1 MLSGAGSPTYELA
14 SRIEQ
19 GHGAHTVRVPSP
31 GRARAAAAAAGRAAP
46 RDLLSLIGAA
56 VGRMPGGRGGQGL
69 LVVYGASS
77 VEQIDRIRKAY
88 PGQAVHMHLSPHA
101 GGPAAPGRP
110 AGATD
115 SPAQSRTAGLNAGA
129 AAARERLFHDADVV
143 VGTRRCRP
151 ADVEIKASG
160 WIASRWPARRGYV
173 DVIVGGQY
181 GSEGKGQVAFYLATE
196 YDLLVRVGGPN
207 AGHKVPTDPVFTHHM
222 LPSGTRRGNA
232 DLLIGPGAV
241 IDEEK
246 LHKEIAECG
255 VDHER
260 LSIDPNAVLI
270 EKEDKDAEASLVA
283 GIGSTGSGAGSATS
297 RKVMRADGV
306 RRACDARDLRPY
318 VRPAARVMAD
328 AIEGGRRVMLEGT
341 QGTSLSVHHGCYPH
355 VTSRETTASGCMADA
370 GVAPGLVRRVIMVTR
385 THPIR
390 VQSPKDKTSGNMYGE
405 TTLEAIS
412 KRSGISLEELQKSER
427 TSTTDRPRRIAEF
440 DWEQLRASALLNR
453 PTDIALTF
461 SDYLSVGNRRANRFD
476 QLTGETR
483 HMIGEIER
491 VAAARVSLVAK
502 DFDVRAVLD
511 RRAW

>member
-1 MLSGAGSPTYELA
+1 MLSGAGPPTRKLA
-14 SRIEQ
+14 SSIAHE
-19 GHGAHTVRVPSP
+19 HGAHTVRVPPP
-31 GRARAAAAAAGRAAP
+31 GRARAAAAAAAGRAAP
-46 RDLLSLIGAA
+46 SDLLSLIGAA
-56 VGRMPGGRGGQGL
+56 VSRMPGGRGSQGL
-69 LVVYGASS
+69 LVVYGATS
-77 VEQIDRIRKAY
+77 VEQIDRIRRAY
-88 PGQAVHMHLSPHA
+88 PGQAVHMHLSPHVSDS
-101 GGPAAPGRP
+101 AAPGRP
-110 AGATD
+110 AGAAD
-115 SPAQSRTAGLNAGA
+115 RPARSRPAGLSA
-129 AAARERLFHDADVV
+129 AAAMVCLFHDADVV

-151 ADVEIKASG
+151 GDVAIKASG
-160 WIASRWPARRGYV
+160 WITSRWPARRGYV

-181 GSEGKGQVAFYLATE
+181 GSEGKGQVAFYLANE

-232 DLLIGPGAV
+232 KLLIGPGAV

-246 LHKEIAECG
+246 LHEEIAECG

-270 EKEDKDAEASLVA
+270 EKEDKAAETSLVA

-297 RKVMRADGV
+297 RKVMRADDV

-318 VRPAARVMAD
+318 VRSAARIMAD

-341 QGTSLSVHHGCYPH
+341 QGTSLSMHHGCYPH

-370 GVAPGLVRRVIMVTR
+370 GVAPGLVRRVVMVAR
-385 THPIR
+385 TYPIR
-390 VQSPKDKTSGNMYGE
+390 VQSPSGKTSGGMYGE
-405 TTLEAIS
+405 ITLEEIGG
-412 KRSGISLEELQKSER
+412 RSGISLVELRKSER

-440 DWEQLRASALLNR
+440 DWEQLRTSALLNR

-461 SDYLSVGNRRANRFD
+461 SDYLSIGNRRANRFD

-502 DFDVRAVLD
+502 DFDIRAVLD